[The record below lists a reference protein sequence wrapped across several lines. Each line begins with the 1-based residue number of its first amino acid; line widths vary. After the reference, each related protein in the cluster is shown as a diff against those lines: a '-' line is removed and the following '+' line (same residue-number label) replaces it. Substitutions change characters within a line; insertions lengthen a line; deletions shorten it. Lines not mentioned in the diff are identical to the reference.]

1 MNARMRNE
9 RVIAM
14 TVVLLGRLVSWLV
27 GSVVK
32 FQACTVNTV
41 NW

>member
-1 MNARMRNE
+1 MNARMHNE
-9 RVIAM
+9 PVIAM
-14 TVVLLGRLVSWLV
+14 TVVLLGWLVGWLV